1 MQKYKIMMTKK
12 LCLTIIW
19 LLITNIFWACN
30 TASSYQ
36 SANEKQEAV
45 VEKSARIEPVQNTD
59 NQTKKL
65 IKKGKMYIDTDSLE
79 LTYRKIMDLTVKYQ
93 VYIAGSQMKKDAYRH
108 TAELDVKIPAAQF
121 DVFIQQLQKQEK
133 NIKDLEIITIDVSEE
148 YLDLQARLKNKKAL
162 KDRYLSLYKKAK
174 NITEIMDV
182 EARINRIQTEMDQI
196 EGRLRYMA
204 HRVSYSSL
212 KIYISQP
219 VIQTVLPENK
229 WLKALKNGW
238 QIIVDFVWV
247 LLNIWPLIII
257 IVFSIVYVKK
267 LYRKKINP

>member
-1 MQKYKIMMTKK
+1 MITKK
-12 LCLTIIW
+12 LSLMIIW

-36 SANEKQEAV
+36 TTTKTQEVV
-45 VEKSARIEPVQNTD
+45 VEKSARLEPVQNTD

-65 IKKGKMYIDTDSLE
+65 IKKAEIYIDADSLE
-79 LTYRKIMDLTVKYQ
+79 LTYRKIMDLTVKHQ

-108 TAELDVKIPAAQF
+108 KAELDLKIPAAQF
-121 DVFIQQLQKQEK
+121 EVFIQQLQKQEK

-257 IVFSIVYVKK
+257 IIFSIVYVKK
-267 LYRKKINP
+267 LYRKKSKITNP